1 MRYVYT
7 VNSIGLDKIVFFASK
22 RAALNYAKRH
32 NIRKLS
38 NGHYG
43 IFRVLCY
50 IAADM
55 REDYRKLKERIDKQ
69 NVEMLI
75 SMGIDPAKYK
85 P

>member
-1 MRYVYT
+1 L
-7 VNSIGLDKIVFFASK
+7 GIV
-22 RAALNYAKRH
+22 R
-32 NIRKLS
+32 ILS
-38 NGHYG
+38 
-43 IFRVLCY
+43 Y

-75 SMGIDPAKYK
+75 SMGIDPTKYK